1 MVEVCE
7 MGTKRTVPRFQDVV
21 EMVESLPPEDQG
33 VLIHSIRQRLV
44 EHRRAEMLA
53 DIEEVRGAY
62 KRGDVRRGG
71 AADVMRECME

>member
-1 MVEVCE
+1 MSTE
-7 MGTKRTVPRFQDVV
+7 RTVPRFQDVL

-33 VLIHSIRQRLV
+33 VLIHIIRQRLI
-44 EHRRAEMLA
+44 EHRRAEIVA
-53 DIEEVRGAY
+53 DIEEARGAY